1 MDLWQAAQIGI
12 RRWYITLP
20 AIAAGLAIAFL
31 VSSGVDPEYRASAA
45 LFYKAPGVNLVI
57 ADGVN
62 QTEIPGDA
70 LAPGTRA
77 VAQTS
82 AARLDKQAR
91 LAADEQDLDADF
103 IIQIPDGQVPHV
115 TIDVLTADPELSVD
129 TLDFVVSF
137 ARDDILARQF
147 GADQRLLNDVEIVY
161 QDQDAEEDLSSRSRM
176 LIALGLVT
184 MIAAFALTVAIDG
197 FLESRGQKS
206 KDKTTGDQSS
216 GRTATA
222 IASEHPANADPAVP
236 VPSGNK
242 TLAQELEDLE
252 AEAAA
257 GSSTGKQQ

>member
-20 AIAAGLAIAFL
+20 AIAAGLAIAFM
-31 VSSGVDPEYRASAA
+31 VSSGVDPEYRASGA

-91 LAADEQDLDADF
+91 LAAEEQDLDADF

-115 TIDVLTADPELSVD
+115 TIDVLTSDPELSVD
-129 TLDFVVSF
+129 TLDFVVAF

-197 FLESRGQKS
+197 YLESRGKS
-206 KDKTTGDQSS
+206 SDEDPADRSS
-216 GRTATA
+216 GRTATSV
-222 IASEHPANADPAVP
+222 ASEHPANADPAVP

-252 AEAAA
+252 AEATA
-257 GSSTGKQQ
+257 GSSTGKTN